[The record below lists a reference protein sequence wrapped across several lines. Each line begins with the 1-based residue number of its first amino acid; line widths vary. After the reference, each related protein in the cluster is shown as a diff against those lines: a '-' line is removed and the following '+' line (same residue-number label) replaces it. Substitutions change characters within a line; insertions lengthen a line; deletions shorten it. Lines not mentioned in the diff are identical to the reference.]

1 MFTCKV
7 INSEGTR
14 HCVVI
19 VCHNFF
25 TRQKGLDSDD
35 DGDDVDDDDDDSQMM
50 VIMLMDTWWWSE
62 INDSNN
68 LCGCYSEI
76 KIVPLF

>member
-50 VIMLMDTWWWSE
+50 VIMLMDT
-62 INDSNN
+62 
-68 LCGCYSEI
+68 
-76 KIVPLF
+76 